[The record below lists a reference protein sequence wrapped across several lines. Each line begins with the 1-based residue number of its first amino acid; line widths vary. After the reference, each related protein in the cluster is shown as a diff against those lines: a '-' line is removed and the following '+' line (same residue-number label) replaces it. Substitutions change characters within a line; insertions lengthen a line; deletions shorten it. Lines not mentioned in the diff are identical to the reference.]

1 MSDDA
6 ITMPVPDSAKS
17 ENAQIAARLE
27 QYADEMKGRGAAGL
41 NTASAAMS
49 LVRAVDPDAADSLR
63 GHTSNRLVY
72 RNEQAEAYI
81 RGAAETARL
90 HGPITP
96 APRAEAD
103 TATSQNINVSAT
115 AEATAVA
122 TATAKSVAK
131 TSLDLMTEW
140 PDIPEDAKVELEAMK
155 RAIEEEDK
163 TSLIQHAAEASKLLG
178 TFPPLL
184 NACIELGTNIGGVL
198 QSP

>member
-1 MSDDA
+1 VGRTDMSDDA
-6 ITMPVPDSAKS
+6 MTMPVPDSAKS
-17 ENAQIAARLE
+17 RNAQIAARLE
-27 QYADEMKGRGAAGL
+27 QYADEMKGMGAEGL

-72 RNEQAEAYI
+72 RNEQAEAFI

-103 TATSQNINVSAT
+103 TA
-115 AEATAVA
+115 
-122 TATAKSVAK
+122 KSVAK

-140 PDIPEDAKVELEAMK
+140 PGIPEDAKVELEAMK

-163 TSLIQHAAEASKLLG
+163 TSLIQHTAEASKLLG
-178 TFPPLL
+178 AFPPLL
-184 NACIELGTNIGGVL
+184 NACIELGTNIGGL
-198 QSP
+198 L